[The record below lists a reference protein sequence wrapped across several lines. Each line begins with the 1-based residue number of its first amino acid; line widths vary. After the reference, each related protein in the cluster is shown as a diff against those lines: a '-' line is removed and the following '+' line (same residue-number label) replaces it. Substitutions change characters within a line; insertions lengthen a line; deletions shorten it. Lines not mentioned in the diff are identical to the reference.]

1 MIDDKRAFL
10 ESAFPG
16 QTFDDDQV
24 KAMGEFVRACMES
37 DEEEYEEGE
46 EGESSGKGS
55 DADIALIL
63 GAGPKKGSK

>member
-24 KAMGEFVRACMES
+24 KAMGEFVKMCVEDGYE
-37 DEEEYEEGE
+37 DEESEDG
-46 EGESSGKGS
+46 GESSDS
-55 DADIALIL
+55 DIALIL
-63 GAGPKKGSK
+63 GEGPKKGGK

>member
-1 MIDDKRAFL
+1 MDEKRMLL

-24 KAMGEFVRACMES
+24 KAFGEFVRMCMEPES
-37 DEEEYEEGE
+37 DEDYEDGE
-46 EGESSGKGS
+46 ESGEGS
-55 DADIALIL
+55 DSDIALIL